1 MTLPRDTS
9 RISQTFKR
17 GIIIAHDLVA
27 TALALGGSLI
37 LRYQFWQ
44 LSPQFGEIIAVLPVF
59 VLVAAVVYRIFPLY
73 ASKWRFASLPDLF
86 NIFKASTVL
95 ALLLLVTDYVLV
107 ARDLSPWLMFGEK
120 TVAIYW
126 LLQMFLLGGPR
137 LAYRYLK
144 YVQSRRTGERENV
157 QSVLVL
163 GRAAEAEVVLRA
175 LETGLRRRFVAR
187 GILSPRRGDF
197 GTAIRDVPVL
207 GGYGELERVVS
218 ESNDGNQPIT
228 RIIFAP
234 DEFVQEAESEML
246 LATANRLGIALSR
259 MQTVE
264 EGSFANAALKP
275 VNIEDLLFRPS
286 VEVDRAMLAG
296 FLSGKRVIVTGGG
309 GSIGSE
315 ICARLVAF
323 GISDLLVLDNSE
335 PALYNVLEALAPA
348 GNESSRISGKI
359 ADVRDRDRIF
369 ALFREFEP
377 DLVFHAAALKQV
389 PFLEIDWTE
398 AVKTNVFGSVNVAD
412 AAAQTASAAVLIS
425 TDKAVDPVSILG
437 ATKRLCEIYAQ
448 LLDAEAAAARRPL
461 RLLSVRFGNVLGS
474 VGSVVPRFKAQI
486 ERGGPV
492 TVTHPDMVRYF
503 MTVREACDLVLTA
516 SAHALGGPQAGA
528 ERASVY
534 VLKMG
539 QPARIVDLA
548 KRMIRIAGYEP
559 GRDMEIVFTGIRK
572 GERLN
577 EYLFAAD
584 EPAVDIGVDGVTAAH
599 TLGFDRGRVARWLD
613 VLAGAVASGSRME
626 ADRIFAEAIPAF
638 HKAPKESPGGNVVEL
653 IPARQ
658 NEDRSSA
665 GEIGAGAARSWTV
678 DGRGTTPR

>member
-1 MTLPRDTS
+1 MTPSTDS
-9 RISQTFKR
+9 SGISQTLKR

-27 TALALGGSLI
+27 TALAFGGCLI

-44 LSPQFGEIIAVLPVF
+44 LAPMLDEIVRIMPCF
-59 VLVAAVVYRIFPLY
+59 VLVAGIVYRIFPLY

-86 NIFKASTVL
+86 NIFKASSLLSVL
-95 ALLLLVTDYVLV
+95 MLAGDYVLV
-107 ARDLSPWLMFGEK
+107 ARNLSPWLMFGEK
-120 TVAIYW
+120 TVVIYW

-144 YVQSRRTGERENV
+144 YVQSRRVGDRENV
-157 QSVLVL
+157 SSVLVL
-163 GRAAEAEVVLRA
+163 GRATEAEVVLRA
-175 LETGLRRRFVAR
+175 LETGMRRRFVAR
-187 GILSPRRGDF
+187 AILSPRRSDY
-197 GTAIRDVPVL
+197 GTSIRNVPVL
-207 GGYGELERVVS
+207 GNYAELERIVS
-218 ESNDGNQPIT
+218 EAQDGNQPIT

-234 DEFVQEAESEML
+234 NEFLPESESEML
-246 LATANRLGIALSR
+246 LATANRLGIPLSR
-259 MQTVE
+259 MQAIE
-264 EGSFANAALKP
+264 EGTIVKAALKP
-275 VNIEDLLFRPS
+275 VAIEDLLFRPS
-286 VEVDRAMLAG
+286 VEVDRTMLAD
-296 FLSGKRVIVTGGG
+296 LMHGKRAIVTGGG

-323 GISDLLVLDNSE
+323 GISELLILDHSE
-335 PALYNVLEALAPA
+335 PALYNILESLTPLCTATVTL
-348 GNESSRISGKI
+348 SGKI
-359 ADVRDRDRIF
+359 ADVRDRERIF
-369 ALFREFEP
+369 TLFRDFKP

-398 AVKTNVFGSVNVAD
+398 AIKTNVFGSVNIAD

-425 TDKAVDPVSILG
+425 TDKAVDPVSVLG

-448 LLDAEAAAARRPL
+448 LLDAEAAAASKPV

-492 TVTHPDMVRYF
+492 TVTHPEMVRYF

-516 SAHALGGPQAGA
+516 SAHALGRKPSNN

-548 KRMIRIAGYEP
+548 TRMIRMAGFEP

-577 EYLFAAD
+577 EALFTGD
-584 EPAVDIGVDGVTAAH
+584 EPLLDIGVDGVTAARAV
-599 TLGFDRGRVARWLD
+599 GYDRIRIGRWLEM
-613 VLAGAVASGSRME
+613 LQSSIATGNRGE
-626 ADRIFAEAIPAF
+626 ADRVFAEAIPSFA
-638 HKAPKESPGGNVVEL
+638 KLLKERASGKVIDLN
-653 IPARQ
+653 
-658 NEDRSSA
+658 
-665 GEIGAGAARSWTV
+665 AARSASE
-678 DGRGTTPR
+678 DRGSPGDSEVSAGQAGAMRT

>member
-1 MTLPRDTS
+1 MATQRDMPAV
-9 RISQTFKR
+9 SQFLKR
-17 GIIIAHDLVA
+17 GIIMAHDLVA
-27 TALALGGSLI
+27 TALAFGGCLI

-44 LSPQFGEIIAVLPVF
+44 LAPMSDEIVWIMPFF
-59 VLVAAVVYRIFPLY
+59 VLVAAVIYRLFPLY

-86 NIFKASTVL
+86 NIFKAASVL
-95 ALLLLVTDYVLV
+95 AVVMLVGDYILL
-107 ARDLSPWLMFGEK
+107 ARNLTPWLMFGEK

-144 YVQSRRTGERENV
+144 YVQSRRVGDRENV
-157 QSVLVL
+157 SSVLVL
-163 GRAAEAEVVLRA
+163 GRATEAEVVLRA
-175 LETGLRRRFVAR
+175 LETGMRHRFVAR
-187 GILSPRRGDF
+187 AILSPRRSDY
-197 GTAIRDVPVL
+197 GTSIRNVPVL
-207 GGYGELERVVS
+207 GNYAELERVVS
-218 ESNDGNQPIT
+218 EALDGNQPIT

-234 DEFVQEAESEML
+234 NEFLPESESEML
-246 LATANRLGIALSR
+246 LATTNRLGIPLSR
-259 MQTVE
+259 MQTIE
-264 EGSFANAALKP
+264 EGSTVNAALKP
-275 VNIEDLLFRPS
+275 VAIEDLLFRPS
-286 VEVDRAMLAG
+286 VEVDRAILAD
-296 FLSGKRVIVTGGG
+296 LLHGKRAIVTGGG

-315 ICARLVAF
+315 ICARLIAF
-323 GISDLLVLDNSE
+323 GVSDLLILDHSE
-335 PALYNVLEALAPA
+335 PALYNILETLAPLCTGA
-348 GNESSRISGKI
+348 VSLSGKI

-369 ALFREFEP
+369 DLFREFGP

-389 PFLEIDWTE
+389 PFLEVDWTE
-398 AVKTNVFGSVNVAD
+398 AIKTNVFGSVNVAD
-412 AAAQTASAAVLIS
+412 AAAQTARAAVLIS

-448 LLDAEAAAARRPL
+448 LLDAEAAATLKPL

-516 SAHALGGPQAGA
+516 SAHALGPKQANA

-548 KRMIRIAGYEP
+548 ARMIRMAGFEP

-577 EYLFAAD
+577 EYLFTGD
-584 EPAVDIGVDGVTAAH
+584 EPVLDIGVDGVTAAG
-599 TLGFDRGRVARWLD
+599 TVGYDRPRIGRWLET
-613 VLAGAVASGSRME
+613 LAHAIGPGNRAD
-626 ADRIFAEAIPAF
+626 ADRVFAEAIPSFA
-638 HKAPKESPGGNVVEL
+638 KLLKDRAGGKVVEL
-653 IPARQ
+653 HAVRSAS
-658 NEDRSSA
+658 EDRTA
-665 GEIGAGAARSWTV
+665 AREGEIGSGLAGA
-678 DGRGTTPR
+678 GRT